1 MEFNKSVSNPM
12 LVGSIEL
19 LKAEDTVE
27 HCNMFLTELLKASLL
42 APALV
47 DPAPQEDEEGNLK
60 LLPDSKVQ
68 FLMLP
73 VPDGRKYFMGFT
85 DDAEYQLWV
94 EKNRPCPV
102 FALAFDDY
110 IGMLMQ
116 KDAEGNPCPAQG
128 IIINPFGSNLV
139 VHKDMLAQ
147 VMAGR
152 MIQALKQGDKKN
164 AQKLRMPAPSNNTS
178 PEAETAGGE
187 DLDEKEE
194 F

>member
-42 APALV
+42 APALI
-47 DPAPQEDEEGNLK
+47 DPPPQEDGEGNLK

-68 FLMLP
+68 FPMLTA
-73 VPDGRKYFMGFT
+73 PDGRKYFMGFT

-94 EKNRPCPV
+94 EKNQPCPT
-102 FALAFDDY
+102 FAMVFDDY

-116 KDAEGNPCPAQG
+116 KDAGGNPCPAQG
-128 IIINPFGSNLV
+128 IIINPHGSNLA

-147 VMAGR
+147 VIAGR
-152 MIQALKQGDKKN
+152 MIQTLKQGDKKS
-164 AQKLRMPAPSNNTS
+164 ARKLRVPGSMKTAA
-178 PEAETAGGE
+178 PEAVADGE
-187 DLDEKEE
+187 DLEEK
-194 F
+194 